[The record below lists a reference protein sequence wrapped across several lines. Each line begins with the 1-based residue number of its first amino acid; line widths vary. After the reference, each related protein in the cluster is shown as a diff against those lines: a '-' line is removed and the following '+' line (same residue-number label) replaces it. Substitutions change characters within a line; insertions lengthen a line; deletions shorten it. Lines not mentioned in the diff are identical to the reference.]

1 MKALPTKVLSALACL
16 FIVTLLA
23 GCATQSSK
31 ETAQPA
37 GLKSQYMY
45 QTERNAQA
53 AMVTVYWVH
62 PPSSE
67 SLQKLKEDDDN

>member
-16 FIVTLLA
+16 FIVTSLT

-31 ETAQPA
+31 EAAQPA
-37 GLKSQYMY
+37 GLRSQYMY
-45 QTERNAQA
+45 QTERNAQS
-53 AMVTVYWVH
+53 AMVSVFWVH

-67 SLQKLKEDDDN
+67 SLQKLEENDDN